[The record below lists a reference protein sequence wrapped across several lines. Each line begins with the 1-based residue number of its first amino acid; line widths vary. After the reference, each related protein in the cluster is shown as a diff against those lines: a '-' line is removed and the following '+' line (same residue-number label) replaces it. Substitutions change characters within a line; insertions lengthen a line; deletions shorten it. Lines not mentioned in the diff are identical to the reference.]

1 MPSEDVPMRVVVGR
15 RKNQNGSQGSRS
27 PTGSPSG
34 SPTHS
39 APHIQRMASTISN
52 KSIKAMDVCIF
63 QKDGSAHEIFIE
75 NVLTATAGT
84 LFSHMMGCLSLPN
97 EASEIFS
104 LWLISPLLELQLK
117 PHHIPFRLCRQWPDL
132 LDKYTT
138 HSEEVKA
145 NDEPVISF
153 QRNAFYPKDTEKKV
167 MNAKIKSLL
176 FVEAKGNILNGMYP
190 CEAED
195 YEYLAGVLA
204 SLEFGTYDEDQHQMG
219 FFKDNDLKK
228 ILPTCMFKGGSRWSI
243 VKGRTGAM
251 MSVEASILRH
261 WKHFSELTDS
271 RKEYHHLFLEFCWK
285 LPFYGS
291 VFFRGQIERTGRL
304 SVKVRDSSDRK
315 VYVGINRDGVYVI
328 DEQKQELLLGLK
340 YDELS
345 WEFTEP
351 ARKEIDCLPC
361 LWLEF
366 DNRENGK
373 WQSKVLQIFSR
384 QAVMMNA
391 FIEACVDELNK
402 RDMENVIQR
411 NEHTVVGGLLSSTF
425 PRCKAHNNENNSST
439 VSQDQP
445 DGPMTSHRAALDA
458 TAPIFGTLPT
468 RDPKTGLCS
477 KMDRLCL
484 STFSNTGELISKKPK
499 VKRSFTFHSL
509 FGR

>member
-1 MPSEDVPMRVVVGR
+1 MPSSEDVPMRLVGR

-63 QKDGSAHEIFIE
+63 QKGGSAHEIFVE
-75 NVLTATAGT
+75 NALTTTAGT
-84 LFSHMMGCLSLPN
+84 LFSQMMDCLTLPN

-104 LWLISPLLELQLK
+104 LWLTSPLLELQLK

-138 HSEEVKA
+138 HSEEAKA
-145 NDEPVISF
+145 NDEPVVSF
-153 QRNAFYPKDTEKKV
+153 QRNAFYPKDSEKKV
-167 MNAKIKSLL
+167 TNGKIKSRL
-176 FVEAKGNILNGMYP
+176 FEEAKGNILNGMYP

-195 YEYLAGVLA
+195 YEYLGGLLA
-204 SLEFGTYDEDQHQMG
+204 FLEYGEFNAEVHQMG

-261 WKHFSELTDS
+261 WSHFSEQNTS
-271 RKEYHHLFLEFCWK
+271 RQEYHHLFLEFCWK

-291 VFFRGQIERTGRL
+291 VFFRGQIEKTGRL
-304 SVKVRDSSDRK
+304 SVKVRDSADRK
-315 VYVGINRDGVYVI
+315 AFVGINRDGVFVI
-328 DEQKQELLLGLK
+328 DQQKQELLLGLK

-351 ARKEIDCLPC
+351 ARKEVDCLPC

-366 DNRENGK
+366 DNRERGK
-373 WQSKVLQIFSR
+373 WRSKVLQIFSR

-411 NEHTVVGGLLSSTF
+411 TDHTVMGGLLSSTF
-425 PRCKAHNNENNSST
+425 PRSKPHK
-439 VSQDQP
+439 
-445 DGPMTSHRAALDA
+445 AALDA
-458 TAPIFGTLPT
+458 TAPVFGTLPT

-484 STFSNTGELISKKPK
+484 STFSNTGELISMKPK